1 MKIYKKSSVKVSKFM
16 KGTPHG
22 SFLLSFDDGNI
33 FKPNNI
39 ICGRVFDFVQDVQ
52 ANVINVANY
61 DSTIRGDNPQLLDPD
76 HAQEVD
82 KLRKWMQ
89 DGNISHY
96 QYDDANPAYPKAGK

>member
-1 MKIYKKSSVKVSKFM
+1 M